1 MAKIKVSI
9 VDPQTLRLEE
19 KGEVGDIIDLQE
31 LQTVDNALILE
42 AIKSKKDETYKI
54 QLQSVKEQEEA
65 NKKIALIELENKLKE
80 DYASLKTE
88 KDKLTMIVD
97 SFE

>member
-80 DYASLKTE
+80 DYA
-88 KDKLTMIVD
+88 
-97 SFE
+97 